1 MSQFICIFKK
11 NVQLTIESNSEIM
24 WQNTK
29 TNNRKRFT
37 KDSDN
42 GTIRLDCALICL
54 GNIKDLIF
62 WQTIGN

>member
-1 MSQFICIFKK
+1 
-11 NVQLTIESNSEIM
+11 M
-24 WQNTK
+24 WQKAK

-54 GNIKDLIF
+54 GNKRFSNLAEYWKVIK
-62 WQTIGN
+62 